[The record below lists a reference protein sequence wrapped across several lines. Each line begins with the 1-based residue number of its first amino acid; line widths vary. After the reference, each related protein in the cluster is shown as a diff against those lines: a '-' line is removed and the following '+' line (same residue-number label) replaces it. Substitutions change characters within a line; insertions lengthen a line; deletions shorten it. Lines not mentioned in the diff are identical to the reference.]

1 MERQLGSLLLVAL
14 CVPLGV
20 LLRRDLQTA
29 TLNHWALR
37 VALPAITLLSMHR
50 VQKLEPALVASVWVV
65 LGGGMLWTLILG
77 KALGWDRQTI
87 GAVVL
92 CAAFSNTS
100 FVGFPLLEAYVGHDA
115 LPYAAQIDQLG
126 SFFLVS
132 TVGQVIASV
141 AAGGATSPRKL
152 LLAMARFPA
161 VYASILGLL
170 SRDWPMPA
178 AVEEL
183 LARLGSTLSPV
194 ALVAVGTTLQLPK
207 AGMWRELALGLG
219 YKLVVA
225 PLLLLLFLPAVGLHG
240 LPAKVALL
248 EGAMAPMTT
257 AALISLEYRLR
268 PDLTAGLVGIG
279 IPLSI
284 GTVYLWS
291 LL

>member
-1 MERQLGSLLLVAL
+1 MGSLLLVAL

-20 LLRRDLQTA
+20 LLRGNLQTA
-29 TLNHWALR
+29 TLNHWALY

-50 VQKLEPALVASVWVV
+50 VQTLELALIASVWFVLAGGIVWCLV
-65 LGGGMLWTLILG
+65 LGKLLS
-77 KALGWDRQTI
+77 WDRQTV
-87 GAVVL
+87 GALIL
-92 CAAFSNTS
+92 CSAFSNTS
-100 FVGFPLLEAYVGHDA
+100 FVGFPLLEAYVGPQA
-115 LPYAAQIDQLG
+115 LPAAAQVDQLG

-132 TVGQVIASV
+132 TVGQGIAAA
-141 AAGGATSPRKL
+141 AAGGSASPRKL
-152 LLAMARFPA
+152 LMSMARFPA
-161 VYASILGLL
+161 IYASVLGLL

-194 ALVAVGTTLQLPK
+194 ALVAIGTTLRLPK
-207 AGMWRELALGLG
+207 ADTWRELSLGLG
-219 YKLVVA
+219 YKLVLA
-225 PLLLLLFLPAVGLHG
+225 PTLLLFFLPAVGLQG

-268 PDLTAGLVGIG
+268 PELTASMIGMG

-291 LL
+291 LY

>member
-1 MERQLGSLLLVAL
+1 MGSLLLVAF

-29 TLNHWALR
+29 TLNHWALH

-65 LGGGMLWTLILG
+65 LVGGVVWSLILG
-77 KALGWDRQTI
+77 KLLGWDRQTI
-87 GAVVL
+87 GAVAL

-100 FVGFPLLEAYVGHDA
+100 FVGFPLLEAYVGQEA
-115 LPYAAQIDQLG
+115 LPHAAQVDQLG

-132 TVGQVIASV
+132 TVGQGIASV
-141 AAGGATSPRKL
+141 AAGGSTSPRKL
-152 LLAMARFPA
+152 LLAMAKFPA

-178 AVEEL
+178 PLEEL

-207 AGMWRELALGLG
+207 VGILRELALGLG
-219 YKLVVA
+219 YKLVLTSCCCCPPCLSSA
-225 PLLLLLFLPAVGLHG
+225 AFLL
-240 LPAKVALL
+240 
-248 EGAMAPMTT
+248 
-257 AALISLEYRLR
+257 
-268 PDLTAGLVGIG
+268 
-279 IPLSI
+279 
-284 GTVYLWS
+284 
-291 LL
+291 